1 MSSEADGKGV
11 QTLSRLREKARR
23 LKREKRIP
31 HVEALEAVAQ
41 EAGFPNWHKATKSL
55 PQGKAGAQERQ
66 ERVAEP
72 GKPTGMPAGWL
83 TIESEL
89 DRRIW
94 TAAIADA
101 AGQGQGEPGS
111 VEELIDRVWECQ
123 QSSKPNVALRRWNAA
138 QILVK
143 RAKSGML
150 NKADMDYLL
159 TKLRSDGERV
169 MLIICEEQWGGE
181 EERDRLLASMA
192 DQREPPAAS
201 CGEVD
206 MVGRFKAR
214 MPTGAGKLASEFM
227 AQRGRQQF
235 TDRLPYMDIYECDW
249 GFVTEDGGAWNFY
262 VPAVWRADKSG
273 RSKLIDRFLT
283 AWMNDGYILAEREG
297 RKTNGGRVVV
307 ENIDFAIAM
316 DDGVSN
322 DCAMTLWTSAQT
334 PKQTV
339 ESRNWIGERFL
350 QEIWPRMVGRVL
362 DPNYKFAQ
370 EWRCYRARQ
379 QTTGR

>member
-1 MSSEADGKGV
+1 V
-11 QTLSRLREKARR
+11 VAR
-23 LKREKRIP
+23 
-31 HVEALEAVAQ
+31 
-41 EAGFPNWHKATKSL
+41 EAGFPNWHKASKSL
-55 PQGKAGAQERQ
+55 AQGKAGAQERQ

-111 VEELIDRVWECQ
+111 VQELIDRVWACH
-123 QSSKPNVALRRWNAA
+123 QSSDLDVASRRWNAA
-138 QILVK
+138 KILVK

-150 NKADMDYLL
+150 NEADIDHLL
-159 TKLRSDGERV
+159 KMLRNHLDRVSILLWEQQWESD
-169 MLIICEEQWGGE
+169 

-192 DQREPPAAS
+192 DQKEPPAAS
-201 CGEVD
+201 PGEVD
-206 MVGRFKAR
+206 IVGRFKAR

-227 AQRGRQQF
+227 AQRGRQPF
-235 TDRLPYMDIYECDW
+235 TDRLPYMELYECDW
-249 GFVTEDGGAWNFY
+249 GFVTEDRGTWNFY
-262 VPAVWRADKSG
+262 VPAVWRASESA

-283 AWMNDGYILAEREG
+283 AWKNDGYILAEREG
-297 RKTNGGRVVV
+297 RKTNGGQVVV
-307 ENIDFAIAM
+307 EIMDFVIGM
-316 DDGVSN
+316 DDGLSN
-322 DCAMTLWTSAQT
+322 DCAMTLWNSGQT

-339 ESRNWIGERFL
+339 AGRKWIGERFL

-370 EWRCYRARQ
+370 EWRCY
-379 QTTGR
+379 